1 LRLLTK
7 DPALADQI
15 AADHRAAP
23 LEPRQRA
30 MLDWAVKVTRASG
43 TCTEGDVESLRAA
56 GWSDE
61 DIMDM
66 TETAAM
72 FNFTNRLA
80 NSLGWTPNPEYDS
93 LGR

>member
-1 LRLLTK
+1 MAESVERSRSELSPYVDFERAQWS
-7 DPALADQI
+7 AL
-15 AADHRAAP
+15 
-23 LEPRQRA
+23 
-30 MLDWAVKVTRASG
+30 RAS
-43 TCTEGDVESLRAA
+43 TPLTLTEADVESLREA

-80 NSLGWTPNPEYDS
+80 NSLGWTPNPEYES